1 MLFNGFRMILLQSKR
16 SESPSKYF
24 LKYLIDCIAITTYFP
39 LHTIQSKYSLSY
51 LPYYRKFFDQNRVRL
66 PSGKSVYIILT
77 QMFHQYII
85 KMIVVL
91 IVFVYIIIF
100 ILFLNLIFFE
110 VITIG
115 VRSYQQRL

>member
-1 MLFNGFRMILLQSKR
+1 MILFLQNG
-16 SESPSKYF
+16 SEYPSKLF
-24 LKYLIDCIAITTYFP
+24 LIHQIDCIAITIYFP
-39 LHTIQSKYSLSY
+39 LEIIHSKHSLSY
-51 LPYYRKFFDQNRVRL
+51 LPYYRKLFDQNRVRL
-66 PSGKSVYIILT
+66 PNCKSVYIILT